1 MHSSDF
7 SAGKALF
14 HKDYKTLNICLNPL
28 LTGLESNHLLGWKDY
43 DPSVN
48 DSLHQVHGVLSDSA
62 DVKKSKAHK
71 SQIC

>member
-28 LTGLESNHLLGWKDY
+28 LTGLESNHLLCWKDC
-43 DPSVN
+43 DPSVKRFLASGAW
-48 DSLHQVHGVLSDSA
+48 SLVRQ
-62 DVKKSKAHK
+62 
-71 SQIC
+71 C